1 MAASDGVDPGGGAFI
16 DAGGPQEPERIL
28 GREVVELDDAQRR
41 RVRRP
46 PVLGRHLPA
55 AEHHAHVPGQLRHER
70 TAQPGVEGV
79 QELVAVDDQHHLLA
93 AGAER
98 RNRGLQRRRLV
109 LGVLPGDGGEEGAL
123 RRVDHVAVEFE
134 RGGPAGAGS
143 DGERAQERRLP
154 DAGQPVDVRDDG
166 SAVGEQLAE
175 QRVLAITA
183 DERWGLTIDEGAE
196 RP

>member
-1 MAASDGVDPGGGAFI
+1 LIRVAVRFI
-16 DAGGPQEPERIL
+16 DAGGPQESKRVL

-46 PVLGRHLPA
+46 PVLGGHLPA

-70 TAQPGVEGV
+70 PAQPRIEGV
-79 QELVAVDDQHHLLA
+79 QELVAVDEQHHLLA

-98 RNRGLQRRRLV
+98 RDRGLQRRRLV
-109 LGVLPGDGGEEGAL
+109 LGVLSGDGGEERAL
-123 RRVDHVAVEFE
+123 RRVDHVAVELE

-143 DGERAQERRLP
+143 DGERAQERRLS

-166 SAVGEQLAE
+166 SAVVEQLAE

-183 DERWGLTIDEGAE
+183 DERRGLTIDEGAE